1 MGLEDRRGKE
11 REGQMKE
18 KKQMHRNG
26 LGGKQRWGVRRG
38 EERKNEEKRKK
49 KVRRG
54 EGWT

>member
-11 REGQMKE
+11 REGQTKE